1 MSYKSDGGRIPR
13 LREFGHQARNASTPM
28 IATQFSPYGSATALP
43 SRPQIPR
50 LITPSTTKSRR
61 AASMSE
67 AEENRPIVAQSYS
80 LLSPDHRPYMAPRAP
95 THPPLLQSPNT
106 TLNRHVPRA
115 LHTPVVPQT
124 PQTPQTPIDNRP
136 PVQARQRNVLRRRA
150 PTIGQHNAN
159 NKMQMQS
166 MRPGGLN
173 VIIPDNTTP
182 DYSQPSS
189 SQSSSQTEIARKT
202 PSPMVAQD
210 QSTGPS
216 AEQVH
221 HGPKE
226 LASLRTTIN
235 TQNLPP
241 FTPIFPS
248 ASTPS
253 TRYSG
258 SPGVWSRTSASTPA
272 SLSSCSPGI
281 TQPMKVGPRLRQPS
295 PSHTRLPV
303 FLPQTQK
310 PSLPSSPAPGKSPSL
325 AQGYGSTT
333 SLLSNDRE
341 DPTDR
346 SYRVISPPPAPSLLP
361 RRTSN
366 KSSIPRQTKATPDN
380 LPKTETVET
389 RQLRDSGGAVGT
401 QSVPKPPVKVPVRPS
416 REGTGQLDVEPS
428 PIVQTNI
435 PARALKGHT
444 RRISAESS
452 TGLSTSQS
460 AAASVDSLNS
470 LASSRIRNPISPEL
484 ARKSPKLTKAAPK
497 GTPTDLSPGKTRRF
511 GLFPR
516 KSKPDL
522 DSRQPE
528 VRPARKGPAAGTGHE
543 GYGKY
548 GQRGRKTSVSSPS
561 DSKSRAR
568 STSTTKSV
576 SSKGSSRS
584 RTDTELDDFLLE
596 RLEPVYI
603 NGGGVEGANLSR
615 TQSEQSTGAV
625 STKSAPIDPPAPP
638 SGFHYEPSAA
648 LPGASTFKESHRR
661 DLSSPAN
668 ISAPNSRAKVA
679 TLANSEKPK
688 SRPSIEPARIAPR
701 RNEPDNPARHA
712 PSQPQ
717 LKKPS
722 KRGLNLKWPFF
733 QKESEPVLPN
743 KKHAQSTSQLPAQV
757 ATTGSRRPVAHY
769 ALVDTDSDP
778 LEDIFH
784 KLEDSP
790 PTEETE
796 EEDFMSPVEVPASLK
811 IRKHHESILLP
822 SPPKLHSKF
831 PLPPKR
837 PAPPKAEPPRQ
848 VIAPKQEA
856 SPEERPSRLASV
868 GRIPRVVSRRD
879 RQHKPA
885 MQSFSRP
892 FSVADS
898 PGLTALATEQS
909 HIFSSPVRNA
919 QGSSPEMHRKPE
931 NPVFD
936 MISPFGDSMKGSVLD
951 FLAGPY
957 SKQEF
962 LAFSPRKDSI
972 FSTSSGS
979 ESLAAITAVIPGPGT
994 ELTEDEIWG
1003 EYDEFI
1009 DNVLSPETPNL
1020 PFPRGLEAREKFVLA
1035 ARASRALQAG
1045 LNSKLAV
1052 PTTSPEQPTVF
1063 FTPASPQESVTSI
1076 RLRRSKIANALHSS
1090 LSPTSQPSVSDML
1103 ARFRDDQDDD
1113 AVKVVMNVPK
1123 PVITIEQ
1130 PQSGLLSSPSLD
1142 PSPSFE
1148 NCRQRNTIMF
1158 DIAERDRE
1166 GPTAQTNIR
1175 SGSLMTSRWLSFG
1188 RVLFSPAH
1196 KHVREGEQQR
1206 ILVVDGLGN
1215 DDWSFYCALTYPHAD
1230 VYCLHEG
1237 PTHTASTHP
1246 AAWQPPSN
1254 HHTIHHASLED
1265 PVPFPKGFFAVA
1277 VLRFPAACSDAAQN
1291 NIVSE
1296 CKRVLRPGGYLEM
1309 SILDHDMVNMGVR
1322 TRRAVRKLK
1331 ETMYLSDA
1339 SISLKPASDNIQKLL
1354 GRHGFDNLRRC
1365 MVRIPVA
1372 GMIVR
1377 SSASSSSTSSSNPS
1391 TLTAAV
1397 SSSTA
1402 LSATST
1408 SSPGQRSNTHEK
1420 SSSNDTVLSL
1430 GDLLSDPSPSP
1441 SNDESIRKIVAR
1453 VGRWWY
1459 TRCYESPVLPNGDVD
1474 RSLWA
1479 NKRVL
1484 RECQQRGTGF
1494 RLLIA
1499 YAQKPSEKRRTAS
1512 V

>member
-13 LREFGHQARNASTPM
+13 LREFGHQARNASTPT
-28 IATQFSPYGSATALP
+28 IATQPSPHGSATTLP

-50 LITPSTTKSRR
+50 FTSPTTKSRR
-61 AASMSE
+61 ASSMSE
-67 AEENRPIVAQSYS
+67 AEEARPLVAQST
-80 LLSPDHRPYMAPRAP
+80 LLLTPDHRPYMAPRAP
-95 THPPLLQSPNT
+95 THPPLLQPPST
-106 TLNRHVPRA
+106 TLDRHVPRA
-115 LHTPVVPQT
+115 LHTPAV

-136 PVQARQRNVLRRRA
+136 PVQARQQNVLRRKA
-150 PTIGQHNAN
+150 PTIGQHNSN
-159 NKMQMQS
+159 NKLQMQS

-173 VIIPDNTTP
+173 VIIPNNTSS

-189 SQSSSQTEIARKT
+189 SQSSSKTELARKT
-202 PSPMVAQD
+202 PSPMVPQD
-210 QSTGPS
+210 QSTAPAS
-216 AEQVH
+216 EQVH

-226 LASLRTTIN
+226 LASLRTTVN

-281 TQPMKVGPRLRQPS
+281 TLPTKVGPRLRQPS
-295 PSHTRLPV
+295 PSQTRLPV
-303 FLPQTQK
+303 FSPQTQK
-310 PSLPSSPAPGKSPSL
+310 PSLPSSPAAYKSPNL
-325 AQGYGSTT
+325 APGYGLST
-333 SLLSNDRE
+333 SLLSDNRE
-341 DPTDR
+341 EPTDR
-346 SYRVISPPPAPSLLP
+346 SEGVVSPPAPSLLP

-366 KSSIPRQTKATPDN
+366 KSSIPRQAKAIPDN
-380 LPKTETVET
+380 VTNTDKTYTKETSDLIVAT
-389 RQLRDSGGAVGT
+389 GN
-401 QSVPKPPVKVPVRPS
+401 QSAPKPPPKIPVRPS
-416 REGTGQLDVEPS
+416 REGTAQLDVEQTPV
-428 PIVQTNI
+428 VQTNI
-435 PARALKGHT
+435 PLRALKGHR

-452 TGLSTSQS
+452 TGLASNQS

-470 LASSRIRNPISPEL
+470 LASSRIRSPPAQDL
-484 ARKSPKLTKAAPK
+484 SWKSPKTLTKEPPK
-497 GTPTDLSPGKTRRF
+497 ATPTETSPAKTRRF

-522 DSRQPE
+522 NARQGE
-528 VRPARKGPAAGTGHE
+528 ARPARKGPAAGTGHE

-548 GQRGRKTSVSSPS
+548 AQRGRKNSVSSPS

-584 RTDTELDDFLLE
+584 RADTELDDFLLE

-603 NGGGVEGANLSR
+603 NGGGVDGASLSR
-615 TQSEQSTGAV
+615 TQSEQSTAL
-625 STKSAPIDPPAPP
+625 STKSAPVDPPIPP
-638 SGFHYEPSAA
+638 SGYQYEPATA
-648 LPGASTFKESHRR
+648 LPGMGIFKESHRR
-661 DLSSPAN
+661 DLSSPAT
-668 ISAPNSRAKVA
+668 ISASNSSIKIS
-679 TLANSEKPK
+679 TLTNSENPK
-688 SRPSIEPARIAPR
+688 NRSDAEPSRIAPR
-701 RNEPDNPARHA
+701 RNDTEPSTRHVV
-712 PSQPQ
+712 SQTQ

-733 QKESEPVLPN
+733 QKEIEAVLPN
-743 KKHAQSTSQLPAQV
+743 KAHAQSASQLPAQV
-757 ATTGSRRPVAHY
+757 ATVGSRRPVAHY

-778 LEDIFH
+778 LEEIFH

-796 EEDFMSPVEVPASLK
+796 EEDPMSPVEMPASLK
-811 IRKHHESILLP
+811 IRKQSILLP
-822 SPPKLHSKF
+822 SPPKLYSEF
-831 PLPPKR
+831 PPKR
-837 PAPPKAEPPRQ
+837 FAPPNVEPQNELVSPKE
-848 VIAPKQEA
+848 VISPKQA

-892 FSVADS
+892 FSVTES
-898 PGLTALATEQS
+898 PGLTVSAPGQT
-909 HIFSSPVRNA
+909 HGFPSPPQNTQA
-919 QGSSPEMHRKPE
+919 QREMQRRPEHPG
-931 NPVFD
+931 FD
-936 MISPFGDSMKGSVLD
+936 MTSPFGDPKMGSVLD

-962 LAFSPRKDSI
+962 LAFSPRKDSV

-994 ELTEDEIWG
+994 ELNEDEIWG

-1009 DNVLSPETPNL
+1009 DHVLSPETPNL
-1020 PFPRGLEAREKFVLA
+1020 PFPRGLEAREKFELA

-1052 PTTSPEQPTVF
+1052 PPTSPEQPIVS
-1063 FTPASPQESVTSI
+1063 FTPASPQESVHSI

-1103 ARFRDDQDDD
+1103 ARYRDDHDEAFDKLNMD
-1113 AVKVVMNVPK
+1113 MPT
-1123 PVITIEQ
+1123 PVINIEQ
-1130 PQSGLLSSPSLD
+1130 SQSSLLSSPSLD

-1196 KHVREGEQQR
+1196 KHVREGEQQK

-1265 PVPFPKGFFAVA
+1265 PVPFPKGFFAA
-1277 VLRFPAACSDAAQN
+1277 TVLRFPAACSDAAQN
-1291 NIVSE
+1291 NIISE

-1354 GRHGFDNLRRC
+1354 GSHGFDNLRRC

-1397 SSSTA
+1397 TSSTA
-1402 LSATST
+1402 LSAAST

-1479 NKRVL
+1479 DKKVL

-1494 RLLIA
+1494 KLLIA
-1499 YAQKPSEKRRTAS
+1499 YTQKPSEKRRTAS